1 MKKFTLSL
9 KTCLYVL
16 VSMIFLTSYG
26 AEEEAAVYL
35 QQRLSGHHD
44 MESAGQGIK
53 KFELHVTDKGFCRYK
68 RFFNNGKIEYFSFNL
83 LKYKQLDYLGSVQKG
98 IIYLRTRGEDVIV
111 QTYHDSRRGDIDSMA
126 RSMSIPVK
134 NIEAEEL
141 NDLSARFQQMSQ
153 KLRQ

>member
-9 KTCLYVL
+9 KTCFYAL
-16 VSMIFLTSYG
+16 VCLIFLASYG
-26 AEEEAAVYL
+26 PEEVAAVYL
-35 QQRLSGHHD
+35 QQHLSEHHD

-68 RFFNNGKIEYFSFNL
+68 RFFNSGKIEYFSFNL
-83 LKYKQLDYLGSVQKG
+83 LKYKQLDYLGTVQKG

-111 QTYHDSRRGDIDSMA
+111 QTYNDGRRGDIDSMA
-126 RSMSIPVK
+126 TYMSIPVK

-141 NDLSARFQQMSQ
+141 NDLTVRFQQMSQ